1 MQQLQIE
8 FFWPLTEQIPLD
20 LDYTD
25 CHKPK
30 VWTTNLIG
38 NSTGFYIGNGG
49 NGNITS
55 SKIASTTCFE
65 LRNNAESVGAWQ
77 LYDGFNVHRPEKP
90 KYLVRFFTKLLLGWE
105 WKDK

>member
-25 CHKPK
+25 CDKPK
-30 VWTTNLIG
+30 VWTFDSNSVTSGSYLAIG
-38 NSTGFYIGNGG
+38 TGGTTWST
-49 NGNITS
+49 
-55 SKIASTTCFE
+55 IATTPNFE
-65 LRNNAESVGAWQ
+65 IKKDTTSVGSWQ

-90 KYLVRFFTKLLLGWE
+90 KYFVRFFTKLLLGWE

>member
-1 MQQLQIE
+1 MQQLQIQ

-25 CHKPK
+25 CDKPK
-30 VWTTNLIG
+30 IWGTV
-38 NSTGFYIGNGG
+38 NSTGTYLIGNGG
-49 NGNITS
+49 TISSSTIATS
-55 SKIASTTCFE
+55 SNFVIRKEPT
-65 LRNNAESVGAWQ
+65 SVGAWE